1 MTIKPI
7 LILPILYVLKLD
19 NDKYYIGI
27 TLNLNQRLSQH
38 FSGDGSKW
46 TKVHKPINVI
56 EIQINN
62 VDKNVDESLENKVT
76 LEYMKKYGWQSVRG
90 GSYTRLDLKKPLALT

>member
-7 LILPILYVLKLD
+7 LILPILYILKLD

-27 TLNLNQRLSQH
+27 TMNLNMRLAQH

-46 TKVHKPINVI
+46 TKIHKPINVI

-62 VDKNVDESLENKVT
+62 VDESLENKIT
-76 LEYMKKYGWQSVRG
+76 LEYMRKFGYESVRG